1 VAIHGFKAWMGR
13 RARDP
18 LADPGPLIRRLYA
31 YVAYRV
37 GDGPAAEDI
46 TSCALERGVR
56 YRASY
61 DRSKGTPLAWLIG
74 IANRCIADAAPRA
87 TVSLDEAGDE
97 AAPRDLE
104 DDILRRIEVGHA
116 VASLDEPRTL
126 IALRYGADMTTR
138 QIGDI
143 LDLPPHTV
151 QVALG
156 RALDRLERRMRAT
169 AAAEGK
175 AAAENV

>member
-1 VAIHGFKAWMGR
+1 MGR

-74 IANRCIADAAPRA
+74 IANRCIADAAPRP

-116 VASLDEPRTL
+116 VASL
-126 IALRYGADMTTR
+126 G
-138 QIGDI
+138 
-143 LDLPPHTV
+143 
-151 QVALG
+151 
-156 RALDRLERRMRAT
+156 
-169 AAAEGK
+169 
-175 AAAENV
+175 